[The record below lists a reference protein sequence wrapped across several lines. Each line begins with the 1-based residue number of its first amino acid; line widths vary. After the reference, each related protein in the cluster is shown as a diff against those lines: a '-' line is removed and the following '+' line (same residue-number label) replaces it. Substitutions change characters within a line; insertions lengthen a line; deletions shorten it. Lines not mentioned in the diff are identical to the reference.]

1 MADSTTNFGMRATI
15 PLARVVRG
23 TARSLPR
30 HTWDRLPAVR
40 RSILNVSR
48 LPHLRSTL
56 LSALGVFL
64 LLTGCTSLTTNG
76 NSGGNGGSGGSGGG
90 GAQASV
96 TVSGPTQ
103 VRLGSTTSFTAAVAN
118 LTNAAVTW
126 QVGGIAGGNS
136 SVGTISATGVYTPPA
151 SLPANNP
158 VTVTAVSVASPSTS
172 GSAQVSLLNPIP
184 VVTSA
189 AATLVSGTN
198 YALNVVG
205 TSFVDGAQIQVG
217 GTNVT
222 TTFVSST
229 DLQATIAVPS
239 GTTSLSVGVVNPNP
253 GSAASN
259 SATAAVTLASVTA
272 AARLLDQA
280 TFGPTLTDI
289 QNVQNV
295 GIDAYITSQ
304 FNTAYT
310 PLPNIPTPLP
320 AVCLTANTPTV
331 CEESEWWQVALTGN
345 DQ

>member
-1 MADSTTNFGMRATI
+1 
-15 PLARVVRG
+15 
-23 TARSLPR
+23 
-30 HTWDRLPAVR
+30 
-40 RSILNVSR
+40 LNVSR
-48 LPHLRSTL
+48 LAHQRNTF
-56 LSALGVFL
+56 LSVLGTFL
-64 LLTGCTSLTTNG
+64 LLTGCTSLTTNS
-76 NSGGNGGSGGSGGG
+76 SGSGGSGGSGGG
-90 GAQASV
+90 GTQTPTV

-103 VRLGSTTSFTAAVAN
+103 VRLGSTISFTATVVN
-118 LTNAAVTW
+118 LTDTGVTW
-126 QVGGIAGGNS
+126 QVGGITSGNS

-151 SLPANNP
+151 GIPAINP

-172 GSAQVSLLNPIP
+172 GSAQVSLLNPVP

-205 TSFVDGAQIQVG
+205 TSFVEGAQIQVG
-217 GTNVT
+217 GTSVT

-229 DLQATIAVPS
+229 DLQATITVPS
-239 GTTSLSVGVVNPNP
+239 GTTTLSVGVVNPNP

-259 SATAAVTLASVTA
+259 SATAAVALASVTA

-304 FNTAYT
+304 FNTSYT
-310 PLPNIPTPLP
+310 PLRISQLRCPRC
-320 AVCLTANTPTV
+320 A
-331 CEESEWWQVALTGN
+331 
-345 DQ
+345 